1 MRAPSVATLGAVLV
15 LPLALACGGAARDPG
30 RETLEALRSAAE
42 ARDAVAFS
50 ARLSDTFRGMG
61 GMTKADA
68 TAMLR
73 RYFAAY
79 ESATVTLHD
88 VEVEV
93 LTAGANARCA
103 VEFSG
108 QGQKAFG
115 LGGLLPGEAV
125 YRFALELVD
134 EGGTYRVRE
143 ASWEAAALAEP

>member
-1 MRAPSVATLGAVLV
+1 MRRPAAAILVLA
-15 LPLALACGGAARDPG
+15 LPLALACGGPSRDPA
-30 RETLEALRSAAE
+30 REALEALRVAAE
-42 ARDAVAFS
+42 ARDAEAFS
-50 ARLSDTFRGMG
+50 ARLSDRFRGTN

-68 TAMLR
+68 AATLR

-79 ESATVTLHD
+79 ESAAVTLHN

-93 LTAGANARCA
+93 LSAGATARCV

-115 LGGLLPGEAV
+115 LGGLVPGEAV

-143 ASWEAAALAEP
+143 ASWEAAAPLEP